1 MIWRSHG
8 DMLGG
13 LPCTSV
19 PWKKI
24 AEPGPPLG
32 ATMPPCSTSLAMVSL
47 SITHSGYD
55 VVVRSCLASI
65 APLLWLRGM
74 NHSGPLN
81 SFTSSMNT
89 ARFMARA
96 SGMSSSAFQ
105 VP

>member
-32 ATMPPCSTSLAMVSL
+32 ATMPPCLTSLAMVSL
-47 SITHSGYD
+47 SITHSG
-55 VVVRSCLASI
+55 
-65 APLLWLRGM
+65 
-74 NHSGPLN
+74 
-81 SFTSSMNT
+81 
-89 ARFMARA
+89 
-96 SGMSSSAFQ
+96 
-105 VP
+105 